1 VKTATRSNDVSRRR
15 PTDADFRA
23 AWPERPGESQEQKAL
38 EAAAEQ
44 LWPTVWTLDSDISV
58 EESAQHCRELAAR
71 VVSTYLAVLEVRGE
85 S

>member
-1 VKTATRSNDVSRRR
+1 VSRRR
-15 PTDADFRA
+15 PTDADFMA
-23 AWPERPGESQEQKAL
+23 AWPERPGESREEKAL

-44 LWPTVWTLDSDISV
+44 LWSTVWTLDSDV

-71 VVSTYLAVLEVRGE
+71 VVSTYLAVLEARGE